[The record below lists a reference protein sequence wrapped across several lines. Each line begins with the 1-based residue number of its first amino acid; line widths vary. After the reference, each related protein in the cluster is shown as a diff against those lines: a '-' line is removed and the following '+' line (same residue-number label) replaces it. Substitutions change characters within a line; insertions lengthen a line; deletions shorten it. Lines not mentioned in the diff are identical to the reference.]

1 MSWFLISTISEGERL
16 PRVIFIVC
24 SITLSSWLTQLARL
38 SSIQDRVEFRVF
50 STFSLLELPSA
61 DASSLILSWYISLV
75 SASFSA
81 SSLTDLLCLS
91 AEICV
96 NSSFCRESWSTVSI
110 RLWLLSSYFSA
121 FCSIS
126 LREARSAVCSST
138 LATPLVSAANSS
150 SMAFSSSTF
159 RFISSSLLFIVS
171 SSIFTASS
179 LLLIISSLLFIVSSS
194 IFTAS
199 SLLFIISSLLF
210 IVSSSS
216 FTASALLFNISS
228 LIFIVSSFVWISCS
242 LWVLAVSS
250 STFSSLSFC
259 SSVDI
264 SSSSLRFISSSVTRS
279 ISIFS
284 NCRLSSSVLFVSWLV
299 IRSVSC
305 FSNSHTW
312 ACAALSLSALAFT
325 ASLLVLSSCPIS
337 P

>member
-179 LLLIISSLLFIVSSS
+179 LLFNISSLLFIV
-194 IFTAS
+194 
-199 SLLFIISSLLF
+199 SSLLF

-216 FTASALLFNISS
+216 FTASALLCNISS